1 MKISDTVVGAG
12 FVAAG
17 ALILAG
23 TASFPRLEG
32 GQPGPAL
39 FPRILAGL
47 MIIFGTLVSTQGL
60 RARDTGD
67 KVAWRELY
75 RNPGFV
81 NALFV
86 LGGVVGY
93 ILFVERVGF
102 LIMATLATFVLMLR
116 LRVRLLLALVV
127 SIVFANLVYLLFA
140 KILLVPLPTGMLW
153 W

>member
-1 MKISDTVVGAG
+1 MKVSDSVVGAG
-12 FVAAG
+12 FVVAG
-17 ALILAG
+17 ALIIAETLK
-23 TASFPRLEG
+23 FPTLEG

-47 MIIFGTLVSTQGL
+47 MIIFGALVSIQGL
-60 RARDTGD
+60 RARDTSD

-75 RNPGFV
+75 RNPGFI

-86 LGGVVGY
+86 LGAVVSY
-93 ILFVERVGF
+93 ILFVEQVGF
-102 LIMATLATFVLMLR
+102 LITATLVTFVLMLR

-127 SIVFANLVYLLFA
+127 SIVFTNLVYLLFA
-140 KILLVPLPTGMLW
+140 KILLVPLATGLLW

>member
-1 MKISDTVVGAG
+1 MKVSDSVV
-12 FVAAG
+12 VAET
-17 ALILAG
+17 LK
-23 TASFPRLEG
+23 FPTLEG

-47 MIIFGTLVSTQGL
+47 MIIFGALVSIQGL
-60 RARDTGD
+60 RARDTSD

-75 RNPGFV
+75 RNPGFI

-86 LGGVVGY
+86 LGAVVSY
-93 ILFVERVGF
+93 ILFVEQVGF
-102 LIMATLATFVLMLR
+102 LITATLVTFVLMLR

-127 SIVFANLVYLLFA
+127 SIVFTNLVYLLFA
-140 KILLVPLPTGMLW
+140 KILLVPLATGLLW

>member
-1 MKISDTVVGAG
+1 MKISDSVVGAG
-12 FVAAG
+12 FVVAG
-17 ALILAG
+17 ALIIGETLK
-23 TASFPRLEG
+23 FPTLEG

-39 FPRILAGL
+39 FPRIVAGL
-47 MIIFGTLVSTQGL
+47 MIIFGALVSILGL
-60 RARDTGD
+60 RARDTSD

-75 RNPGFV
+75 RNPGFI

-93 ILFVERVGF
+93 ILFVEQTGF
-102 LIMATLATFVLMLR
+102 LIMATLVTFVLMLR
-116 LRVRLLLALVV
+116 LRVRVLLALAV
-127 SIVFANLVYLLFA
+127 SIVFTNLVYLLFA